1 MRLKSPGMEENEQ
14 SQSLKKHQHDLY
26 RERDKEE
33 LLQNEFSKKEDVPNL
48 LLPSKEDTAGR
59 SERPEQHAFYNFE
72 APFTMPRKD
81 PETNIFAPPSKSYG
95 KKSTESSIASTQRR
109 SKIDQKDIKR
119 SAKRVPL
126 SEISRVIPSAVRQPN
141 TITSNIVRQE
151 GAATNQKRRN
161 EELQPEQSADDQIQ
175 GFQRHKTESVV
186 KKSARNARREAIL
199 TLSQELEK
207 INEEDSEEDI
217 AEQLDV
223 PEEVI
228 TATSYADESSA
239 ALSRY
244 TRCNAICF
252 PRITSLPLFKFT

>member
-1 MRLKSPGMEENEQ
+1 MRLKSPSMEENEQ
-14 SQSLKKHQHDLY
+14 SQSLKKHQHDLN
-26 RERDKEE
+26 REREKEE

-48 LLPSKEDTAGR
+48 LLPSKEDIA
-59 SERPEQHAFYNFE
+59 EQHAFYNFK

-175 GFQRHKTESVV
+175 GFQRHTTESVV
-186 KKSARNARREAIL
+186 KKSARDARREAIL

-217 AEQLDV
+217 AVQLDV

-239 ALSRY
+239 ALSR
-244 TRCNAICF
+244 
-252 PRITSLPLFKFT
+252 